1 MRLVLTLSCILL
13 SLTAC
18 SSTPEVQD
26 NNIPPNVVVSDLAG
40 VEDITGKHFRAP
52 LEIGEQE
59 IILVVVNMA
68 EKRKDSKVSLN
79 VVDES
84 GKSWPVVERYIFR
97 KFTSVG
103 DFVDADSVTQK
114 GSGMVAAIRIPDG
127 SAKIKVIEDRS
138 RSSEILSFSA
148 HAASK
153 ISGQRSLILVLLYDN
168 KVEIRPYE

>member
-1 MRLVLTLSCILL
+1 MRLVITLSCILL

-40 VEDITGKHFRAP
+40 IEDVAGKHFRAP

-59 IILVVVNMA
+59 IILVVVNVA
-68 EKRKDSKVSLN
+68 EKRKDSRVSLT

-97 KFTSVG
+97 KFTSIR

-114 GSGMVAAIRIPDG
+114 GSGMVAAIRLPGG
-127 SAKIKVIEDRS
+127 SAKIKAIEDRS
-138 RSSEILSFSA
+138 HSSEILSFSA
-148 HAASK
+148 HATAK
-153 ISGQRSLILVLLYDN
+153 ISSQRSVVLVLLHDN